1 MVQMV
6 LTGGRYIMYY
16 RLPME
21 TFKDVIAAWP
31 SLEAMAEDAGTTVGA
46 IKQWRNR
53 AAIPGDYWLAL
64 EVGAAKRSI
73 PGVTTRTLAGMALAK
88 RPPPGSPD
96 KPEEAAA

>member
-6 LTGGRYIMYY
+6 LTAMRYAVYCS
-16 RLPME
+16 LPME
-21 TFKDVIAAWP
+21 TFKDIIGAWP

-53 AAIPGDYWLAL
+53 DNIPGDYWLAL

-73 PGVTTRTLAGMALAK
+73 PGVTTRTLAGLALAR
-88 RPPPGSPD
+88 RPAAGSSD
-96 KPEEAAA
+96 KPAEAAA